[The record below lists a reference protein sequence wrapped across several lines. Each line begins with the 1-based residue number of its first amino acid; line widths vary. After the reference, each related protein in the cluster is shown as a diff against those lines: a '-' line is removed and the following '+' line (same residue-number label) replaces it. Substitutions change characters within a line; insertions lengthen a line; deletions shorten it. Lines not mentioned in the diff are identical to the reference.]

1 MPGARQLLGA
11 SHARRPGADYG
22 DLLAGLRRRQE
33 RGDPA
38 LVPAAVDDRAFYG
51 FDRHRVFVDVER
63 AGGLARRRADAAGE
77 FREVVGR
84 VQDGQRVLPLVAV
97 DQVVPV
103 RDDVVDWAAVMAE
116 RDAAIHAARSL
127 RLEGLI
133 GQRLR
138 ELAPRMDPLRH
149 LLVVAVLAFD
159 LEEPGRLAHAATRPR
174 PLGRLRLRPSV
185 RAERGGSP

>member
-1 MPGARQLLGA
+1 
-11 SHARRPGADYG
+11 
-22 DLLAGLRRRQE
+22 
-33 RGDPA
+33 
-38 LVPAAVDDRAFYG
+38 
-51 FDRHRVFVDVER
+51 
-63 AGGLARRRADAAGE
+63 
-77 FREVVGR
+77 

-103 RDDVVDWAAVMAE
+103 RDDVVDRAAVMAE

-159 LEEPGRLAHAATRPR
+159 LEEPGRLAHQRPFRTRLATGLPR
-174 PLGRLRLRPSV
+174 LV
-185 RAERGGSP
+185 MITDVYQ